1 MFDEKKEDKE
11 RTDEEKGSRYN
22 PHLPQ
27 PDGDSNDLTTW
38 PAWRKNEHR
47 SN

>member
-1 MFDEKKEDKE
+1 MFDDEKEKP
-11 RTDEEKGSRYN
+11 EEKEIESRYN

-47 SN
+47 SE